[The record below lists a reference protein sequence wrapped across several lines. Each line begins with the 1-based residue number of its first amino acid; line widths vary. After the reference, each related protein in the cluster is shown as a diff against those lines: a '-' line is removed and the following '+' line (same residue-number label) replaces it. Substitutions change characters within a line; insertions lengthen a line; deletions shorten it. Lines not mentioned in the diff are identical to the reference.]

1 MKIFCESEPESC
13 LFQRRSHK
21 EFALVS
27 LYITINIVSQKKKRE
42 KLKA

>member
-13 LFQRRSHK
+13 LFQRRSSHK

-42 KLKA
+42 RN